1 MRSCT
6 RKNTPLKSGK
16 KFLQRNFFSVFLGSD
31 FDLEFEPFW
40 ALGRA
45 RF

>member
-16 KFLQRNFFSVFLGSD
+16 KFRRLNFFSVFLGSD